1 MTNKTWKLKE
11 KMPED
16 FINLLPDFPRP
27 ILQLLWNRN
36 LKKREDIFKFLN
48 PSIYSL
54 YHPSLML
61 NMKEGAEKIL
71 GYIKNNQKIAIYG
84 DYDTDGVCS
93 TVILAKTFKLLEFHN
108 FDVYIPN
115 RYKGG
120 YGLTTENVQK
130 IAERGN
136 KLIIT
141 IDCGITDVE
150 EIDLAKKLGMD
161 VIVCDHHLPQPQLP
175 KALIIDP
182 CQPEDGYPFKD
193 LVATALSYKL
203 SMLILELEKHPLR
216 SLLARQFLDLVA
228 IATVADVAP
237 LVDENRI
244 FVAEGLRQLVKTQ
257 NIGLRKLL
265 EICGLNLKTKLDPY
279 HVGFIIAP
287 RLNAVGRVKHI
298 VDHIG
303 LEETDY
309 SFELLMTENENEAQ
323 IFAQKVNDLNLERQN
338 QVQEA
343 YEEALEQLK
352 KEEKLDKILL
362 LGSEKWSKGIVGIVA
377 GKIKDEFY
385 RPVFIYSKG
394 PEISIG
400 SARSING
407 YNLVELMSRHRDLF
421 IECGG
426 HRIAAGFTIK
436 NENIEKLK
444 KALIEEGQ
452 LIPDEYLQPNLII
465 DAEIGGEEIDEK
477 FLDFFYRFEPYGRD
491 NPEPVFLMKDVI
503 VVDSRL
509 VGSNGNHIKFSIQK
523 DKKIFN
529 VISFNNAEKLKF
541 LTPNKKADIL
551 FRLFINEW
559 QGQKYLEL
567 ELIDLKE
574 K

>member
-54 YHPSLML
+54 NHPSLML

-71 GYIKNNQKIAIYG
+71 EYINNNQKIAIYG

-120 YGLTTENVQK
+120 YGLTAENVQK

-182 CQPEDGYPFKD
+182 CQPEDEYPFKD

-203 SMLILELEKHPLR
+203 SMFILELKKHPLR
-216 SLLARQFLDLVA
+216 SLLSKQFLDLVA
-228 IATVADVAP
+228 IATIADVAP

-287 RLNAVGRVKHI
+287 RLNAVGRVKHL

-343 YEEALEQLK
+343 YEEALQQLK
-352 KEEKLDKILL
+352 QEKKLDKILL

-377 GKIKDEFY
+377 GKIKDEFC

-444 KALIEEGQ
+444 KALLEEGQ
-452 LIPDEYLQPNLII
+452 SIPDEYLQPNLII
-465 DAEIGGEEIDEK
+465 DTEISGEEIDEK

-491 NPEPVFLMKDVI
+491 NPDPVFLMEDVK
-503 VVDSRL
+503 VVNSRL

-523 DKKIFN
+523 DNKIFN

-541 LTPNKKADIL
+541 LTSNKKADIV
-551 FRLFINEW
+551 FRLFVNEW
-559 QGQKYLEL
+559 QGQKYLEF

>member
-1 MTNKTWKLKE
+1 MINKIWKIKE
-11 KMPED
+11 QMPEN
-16 FINLLPDFPRP
+16 FANLLPEFPRP

-36 LKKREDIFKFLN
+36 LKKREQIFKFLN

-61 NMKEGAEKIL
+61 NMKEGAEKIIS
-71 GYIKNNQKIAIYG
+71 YIKNNQKIAIYG

-93 TVILAKTFKLLEFHN
+93 TVILAKTFKLLDFHN

-120 YGLTTENVQK
+120 YGLTIENVKK
-130 IAERGN
+130 IAERGT

-150 EIDLAKKLGMD
+150 EIDLAKKLGME

-175 KALIIDP
+175 DALIIDP
-182 CQPEDGYPFKD
+182 QQPKDDYPFKD
-193 LVATALSYKL
+193 LVATALSFKL
-203 SMLILELEKHPLR
+203 SMLILELMKHPLLPAL
-216 SLLARQFLDLVA
+216 SKQFLDLVA
-228 IATVADVAP
+228 IATIADVAP
-237 LVDENRI
+237 MVDENRI
-244 FVAEGLRQLVKTQ
+244 FVAEGLKQLVKTQ

-265 EICGLNLKTKLDPY
+265 EICGLNLKTKIDPF

-298 VDHIG
+298 VDRIS

-323 IFAQKVNDLNLERQN
+323 VFAQKVNDLNAERQN
-338 QVQEA
+338 QVQQA
-343 YEEALEQLK
+343 YEEALEELK
-352 KEEKLDKILL
+352 KEKEHDKILL

-377 GKIKDEFY
+377 GRIKDEFC

-426 HRIAAGFTIK
+426 HQIAAGFTIK

-444 KALIEEGQ
+444 KVLQEEGK
-452 LIPDEYLQPNLII
+452 LISDDDIQPHLII
-465 DAEIGGEEIDEK
+465 DTIIDGKDINEK
-477 FLDFFYRFEPYGRD
+477 FLDFFYRFEPYGRS
-491 NPEPVFLMKDVI
+491 NPEPVFLMEDVV

-509 VGSNGNHIKFSIQK
+509 VGSNGNHVKFSIQK
-523 DKKIFN
+523 DNKTFN

-541 LTPNKKADIL
+541 LTPNKKIDIV

-559 QGQKYLEL
+559 QGQKFLEL